1 MMGVCCVEGYRSGD
15 MVIEAVMV
23 VYVESM
29 VKSLGTV
36 VLGDVVLVSAMLIS
50 IVSGDLVMEGGVVL
64 VSTMWWAIVSEDVV
78 SRAIVVVSTV
88 SRVIVA
94 WDVVLGTAVRGG
106 ICK

>member
-1 MMGVCCVEGYRSGD
+1 MMGVYCVEGYRGGD

-50 IVSGDLVMEGGVVL
+50 IVSGDVVMEGGV